1 MSFIE
6 FFTTGSTLWFTLAIG
21 VFFIIGLFAHKL
33 GKGWQRLSPI
43 IPSLCTQI
51 GILGTFTGIA
61 IALQGAA
68 AGGTLDTGDIIKGLS
83 TSVGSSI
90 LGFAAFILLK
100 IRIQIRPDEGYP
112 GEEPSD
118 RIASRIT
125 ETSGGII
132 AAVDGLKGE
141 LQEQLRTQH
150 AADQRRAGA
159 AEAVAKSDREAIAQ
173 AIGDLKGRA
182 ENITDAIREEHDK
195 TRDSVR
201 DLQESGKAGMK
212 KLVDSFQQFQKTM
225 SEEIIKGL
233 MASLKD
239 AFETFND
246 QLAKHVGGNF
256 EKLNEIV
263 GNLGRW
269 QEDWKDHVD
278 KGTEALN
285 TATESL
291 RESAGHMTTIVGRLT
306 AVAEATGTIPDDVKA
321 LIEVHGA
328 LKERAEEMAA
338 RAQDLRESG
347 QQAIDEAVR
356 ALKTAQASLE
366 EGTNTAEEI
375 RESLRNSLR
384 SAQETLQNSLDE
396 VRQALQNSMQSAHAA
411 LNTALGEAR
420 ENLSGSVQDARNA
433 LSGALDETEKGLQ
446 GTLADTRT
454 TIEESQKSLRESMNE
469 SQSAFRSTLDE
480 IGATLQKSA
489 ETLNQTITTQITER
503 VQEMAE
509 ILAGIIDTLNERVQA
524 IEGENQ

>member
-1 MSFIE
+1 MNFIK
-6 FFTTGSTLWFTLAIG
+6 FFTTGSTLYFTVVIAAS
-21 VFFIIGLFAHKL
+21 FTFGLFAHKIRNGLRRL
-33 GKGWQRLSPI
+33 GPI
-43 IPSLCTQI
+43 MPSVCTQI

-61 IALQGAA
+61 IALRNAA
-68 AGGTLDTGDIIKGLS
+68 AERSLNTNDIIEGLS

-90 LGFAAFILLK
+90 LGFIAFILLK
-100 IRIQIRPDEGYP
+100 AYNQMISGDDG
-112 GEEPSD
+112 GEEPNE

-125 ETSGGII
+125 ETSSSII

-150 AADQRRAGA
+150 EADQKQTGA
-159 AEAVAKSDREAIAQ
+159 AEAAAKSDREAIAQ
-173 AIGDLKGRA
+173 VISDLKGQA
-182 ENITDAIREEHDK
+182 EQHHGEAQNWIREEHDK
-195 TRDSVR
+195 TRDSIR

-212 KLVDSFQQFQKTM
+212 DLVDSFRQFQKTM

-269 QEDWKDHVD
+269 QENWKDHVD
-278 KGTEALN
+278 KGAEALN
-285 TATESL
+285 AATESL
-291 RESAGHMTTIVGRLT
+291 RESAGQMTTIAERLT
-306 AVAEATGTIPDDVKA
+306 AVAGATETIPGDVKA
-321 LIEVHGA
+321 LIEIHGA

-338 RAQDLRESG
+338 RAQDLRESS

-384 SAQETLQNSLDE
+384 TAQETLQNSLDE
-396 VRQALQNSMQSAHAA
+396 VRQALQNSMQSANAA

-420 ENLSGSVQDARNA
+420 ESLSGSVQDARNA
-433 LSGALDETEKGLQ
+433 LSGSL
-446 GTLADTRT
+446 
-454 TIEESQKSLRESMNE
+454 EESQQSLRESMNE

-480 IGATLQKSA
+480 IGEALKNSA
-489 ETLNQTITTQITER
+489 DTLNQAINTQITER

-524 IEGENQ
+524 MEGESQ